1 MTTEWDNREA
11 EKAKGMSGFVFFI
24 VIVFALGFT
33 VGVFWGLSWYEAT
46 NIIVPPVF
54 GEEISEYKLFLH
66 DSVGISDT
74 ILILSNKT

>member
-1 MTTEWDNREA
+1 MTERWDNRES

-24 VIVFALGFT
+24 IIVFALGFI
-33 VGVFWGLSWYEAT
+33 VGVFWGLSWSEAVVQP
-46 NIIVPPVF
+46 IPPVF
-54 GEEISEYKLFLH
+54 GEEFSEYKLFLH

>member
-1 MTTEWDNREA
+1 MRDWDNRET
-11 EKAKGMSGFVFFI
+11 EKSKGVSGFVFFLI
-24 VIVFALGFT
+24 FIFALGFMI
-33 VGVFWGLSWYEAT
+33 GVFWGLSWADSVQT
-46 NIIVPPVF
+46 IVPPVF

>member
-1 MTTEWDNREA
+1 MTRWD
-11 EKAKGMSGFVFFI
+11 EKEEERSKGVSGFVFFMI
-24 VIVFALGFT
+24 MVFAIGFFL
-33 VGVFWGLSWYEAT
+33 GVFWGLSWYEAT

-54 GEEISEYKLFLH
+54 GEEINHYKLFLQ

>member
-1 MTTEWDNREA
+1 LTREWDNREA
-11 EKAKGMSGFVFFI
+11 EKAKGMSGFVFFMI
-24 VIVFALGFT
+24 MVFAIGFFI
-33 VGVFWGLSWYEAT
+33 GVFWGLSWYEAT

>member
-1 MTTEWDNREA
+1 MTREWDNREA
-11 EKAKGMSGFVFFI
+11 EKSKGVSGFVFFLI
-24 VIVFALGFT
+24 FIFAIGFFL
-33 VGVFWGLSWYEAT
+33 GVFWGLSWYEAT